1 MNRSFLMEVKGQ
13 GDWGWGVSKSG
24 LVRGGDGIWN
34 HGVVF
39 FLVVLPK
46 RFSNQ
51 APKKTSDRQ
60 ILFQLYLH

>member
-1 MNRSFLMEVKGQ
+1 MEVKGQ

-24 LVRGGDGIWN
+24 TMRGGDGIWN
-34 HGVVF
+34 HRVVF
-39 FLVVLPK
+39 FLVVLPQ

-51 APKKTSDRQ
+51 APKKTSERQ